1 MWGLDCDEEFEPWG
15 VLVGERE
22 RWGGEGYHCKAFCVQ
37 GEVVR
42 MPASMLPLPLISRIL
57 TSASRC
63 RIAVSNDPE
72 KHAMAAMM
80 PSARRRWSEKTPDA
94 ISADSEVCSE
104 RRAWL

>member
-1 MWGLDCDEEFEPWG
+1 MLVYEWEKDGGGG
-15 VLVGERE
+15 VAV
-22 RWGGEGYHCKAFCVQ
+22 YHCKAFCVQ

-42 MPASMLPLPLISRIL
+42 IPASTLPFPLISRIL
-57 TSASRC
+57 TSALRC
-63 RIAVSNDPE
+63 RTAVSKEPL

-94 ISADSEVCSE
+94 ISVESEVCRE